1 MYARRLAN
9 EAVCK
14 PGEMPDE
21 KFLELPE
28 RPGSENPRAMRAYRA
43 MVDAASVSADA
54 TTTTTATTTTGM
66 KKTKREEIGKD
77 ATTVLAAMAVM
88 PSDEVIAR
96 RRRARLD
103 PWTARALAEEPEE
116 ETTTKKRGRKGT
128 TATTTTTTTTSKGKG
143 NGKDERRR
151 RLLEVAQNAL
161 GTVTESLRLR
171 AEESQKFTE
180 RRNFAGKMVEVETEY
195 VEGSKEAKA
204 HDKKVEMLARGGID
218 AVLAELMAPKKLTVM
233 DKTKADWRTV
243 KQTDEELEEDLQAH
257 RRGGQTFREQ
267 QDFLQQA
274 DYREYELERDARLAA
289 SSKRAAPK

>member
-21 KFLELPE
+21 KFLEMPE

-43 MVDAASVSADA
+43 MVEAS
-54 TTTTTATTTTGM
+54 TTTTTTGRGM
-66 KKTKREEIGKD
+66 KKKREESGKD

-88 PSDEVIAR
+88 PSDEVIAT

-103 PWTARALAEEPEE
+103 PWTARALAEDPEE
-116 ETTTKKRGRKGT
+116 ETTKTRGRKGT
-128 TATTTTTTTTSKGKG
+128 TATTSKGKDTG
-143 NGKDERRR
+143 GGKSTTTKISDERRR

-195 VEGSKEAKA
+195 VEGSKEARA

>member
-1 MYARRLAN
+1 
-9 EAVCK
+9 
-14 PGEMPDE
+14 MPDE

-43 MVDAASVSADA
+43 MVEAS
-54 TTTTTATTTTGM
+54 TTTTTTTTTTGRGM
-66 KKTKREEIGKD
+66 KKKREESGRD

-88 PSDEVIAR
+88 PSDEVISL

-103 PWTARALAEEPEE
+103 PWTARALAEDPEE
-116 ETTTKKRGRKGT
+116 ERRKG
-128 TATTTTTTTTSKGKG
+128 TTTTSKGKDKG
-143 NGKDERRR
+143 GGKSTTTKISDERRR

-218 AVLAELMAPKKLTVM
+218 AILAELMAPKKLTVM

>member
-54 TTTTTATTTTGM
+54 TTTATTTTTGM
-66 KKTKREEIGKD
+66 KKTKREESGKN

-128 TATTTTTTTTSKGKG
+128 TTTTTTTSNGKGKV
-143 NGKDERRR
+143 KDERRR

-257 RRGGQTFREQ
+257 RRGGRTFREQ

-289 SSKRAAPK
+289 SSKRSAPK

>member
-43 MVDAASVSADA
+43 MVESS
-54 TTTTTATTTTGM
+54 TTTGM
-66 KKTKREEIGKD
+66 KKTKREESGKD
-77 ATTVLAAMAVM
+77 ATTVLATMAVM
-88 PSDEVIAR
+88 PSDEVIAM

-128 TATTTTTTTTSKGKG
+128 TTTTTTTSNGKGKV
-143 NGKDERRR
+143 KDERRR

-257 RRGGQTFREQ
+257 RRGGRTFREQ

-289 SSKRAAPK
+289 SSKRSAPK

>member
-43 MVDAASVSADA
+43 MVESS
-54 TTTTTATTTTGM
+54 TTTGM
-66 KKTKREEIGKD
+66 KKTKREESGKD
-77 ATTVLAAMAVM
+77 ATTVLATMAVM
-88 PSDEVIAR
+88 PSDEVIAM

-128 TATTTTTTTTSKGKG
+128 TTTTTSKGNDKG
-143 NGKDERRR
+143 GGKSSTTNVNDERRR

-195 VEGSKEAKA
+195 VEGSKEARA

-257 RRGGQTFREQ
+257 RRGGRTFREQ

>member
-43 MVDAASVSADA
+43 MVESS
-54 TTTTTATTTTGM
+54 TTTGM
-66 KKTKREEIGKD
+66 KKTKREESGKD
-77 ATTVLAAMAVM
+77 ATTVLATMAVM
-88 PSDEVIAR
+88 PSDEVIAM

-116 ETTTKKRGRKGT
+116 ETTKTRGRKG
-128 TATTTTTTTTSKGKG
+128 TTTTTSKGKDKG
-143 NGKDERRR
+143 GGKSSTTNVNDERRR

-257 RRGGQTFREQ
+257 RRGGRTFREQ

>member
-21 KFLELPE
+21 KFLEMPE

-43 MVDAASVSADA
+43 LVEASSS
-54 TTTTTATTTTGM
+54 TTTTGRGM
-66 KKTKREEIGKD
+66 KKKREDSEKD

-88 PSDEVIAR
+88 PSDEVIAT

-103 PWTARALAEEPEE
+103 PWTARALAEDPEE
-116 ETTTKKRGRKGT
+116 ETTKTRGRKGT
-128 TATTTTTTTTSKGKG
+128 TATTSKDKGGGKSASTKG
-143 NGKDERRR
+143 SDERRR
-151 RLLEVAQNAL
+151 RLLEIAQNAL
-161 GTVTESLRLR
+161 GTVAESLRLR

>member
-43 MVDAASVSADA
+43 MVDAAGGVM
-54 TTTTTATTTTGM
+54 M
-66 KKTKREEIGKD
+66 KKKREESGKD
-77 ATTVLAAMAVM
+77 ATTVLAVMAVM
-88 PSDEVIAR
+88 PSEEVIAT

-103 PWTARALAEEPEE
+103 PWTARALLAEEPEE
-116 ETTTKKRGRKGT
+116 ETTKKRGRKGT
-128 TATTTTTTTTSKGKG
+128 TTTTRTTKSS
-143 NGKDERRR
+143 DERRR

>member
-43 MVDAASVSADA
+43 MVESS
-54 TTTTTATTTTGM
+54 TTTGM
-66 KKTKREEIGKD
+66 KKTKREESGKD
-77 ATTVLAAMAVM
+77 ATTVLATMAVM
-88 PSDEVIAR
+88 PSDEVIAM

-116 ETTTKKRGRKGT
+116 ETTKTRGRKG
-128 TATTTTTTTTSKGKG
+128 TTTTTSKGKDKG
-143 NGKDERRR
+143 GGKSTTTKISDERRR

-257 RRGGQTFREQ
+257 RRGGRTFREQ

>member
-1 MYARRLAN
+1 
-9 EAVCK
+9 
-14 PGEMPDE
+14 MPDE

-43 MVDAASVSADA
+43 MVEASTT

-66 KKTKREEIGKD
+66 KKTKREESGKD

-103 PWTARALAEEPEE
+103 PWTARALAEDPEE
-116 ETTTKKRGRKGT
+116 ERRKG
-128 TATTTTTTTTSKGKG
+128 TTTTSKGKDKG
-143 NGKDERRR
+143 GGKSTTTKISDERRR

-218 AVLAELMAPKKLTVM
+218 AILAELMAPKKLTVM

>member
-54 TTTTTATTTTGM
+54 TTTTGM
-66 KKTKREEIGKD
+66 KKTKREERGKN

-128 TATTTTTTTTSKGKG
+128 TTTTTTTSNGKGKV
-143 NGKDERRR
+143 KDERRR

-257 RRGGQTFREQ
+257 RRGGRTFREQ

-289 SSKRAAPK
+289 SSKRSAPK

>member
-21 KFLELPE
+21 KFLEMPE

-43 MVDAASVSADA
+43 MVEAS
-54 TTTTTATTTTGM
+54 TTTTGRGM
-66 KKTKREEIGKD
+66 KKKREDSGKD

-88 PSDEVIAR
+88 PSDEVIAT

-128 TATTTTTTTTSKGKG
+128 TTTTTTTSNGKGK
-143 NGKDERRR
+143 GKDERRR

-218 AVLAELMAPKKLTVM
+218 AVLAELMAPKKLSVM

>member
-21 KFLELPE
+21 KFLEMPE

-43 MVDAASVSADA
+43 MVEAS
-54 TTTTTATTTTGM
+54 TTTTTTGRGM
-66 KKTKREEIGKD
+66 KKKREESGKD

-88 PSDEVIAR
+88 PSDEVIAT

-103 PWTARALAEEPEE
+103 PWTARALAEDPEE
-116 ETTTKKRGRKGT
+116 ETTKTRGRKGT
-128 TATTTTTTTTSKGKG
+128 TATTSKGKDTG
-143 NGKDERRR
+143 GGKSTTTKISDERRR

>member
-21 KFLELPE
+21 KFLEMPE

-43 MVDAASVSADA
+43 MVEAS
-54 TTTTTATTTTGM
+54 TTTTTTGRGM
-66 KKTKREEIGKD
+66 KKKREESGKD

-88 PSDEVIAR
+88 PSDEVIAT

-103 PWTARALAEEPEE
+103 PWTARALAEDPEE
-116 ETTTKKRGRKGT
+116 ETTKTRGRKGT
-128 TATTTTTTTTSKGKG
+128 TATTSKGKDTG
-143 NGKDERRR
+143 GGKSTTTKISDERRR

-257 RRGGQTFREQ
+257 RRGGRTFREQ

>member
-43 MVDAASVSADA
+43 MVDAASEVARGRENA
-54 TTTTTATTTTGM
+54 TTTTDGM
-66 KKTKREEIGKD
+66 KKKREESGKD
-77 ATTVLAAMAVM
+77 ATTVLATMAVM
-88 PSDEVIAR
+88 PSDEVIAT

-116 ETTTKKRGRKGT
+116 ETKKKRGRKGT
-128 TATTTTTTTTSKGKG
+128 TTSKDKGGGGGGKG
-143 NGKDERRR
+143 TAKASDERRR

-180 RRNFAGKMVEVETEY
+180 RRNFAGKMVEVETDY
-195 VEGSKEAKA
+195 VEGSKEAKS
-204 HDKKVEMLARGGID
+204 HDKQVEMLARGGID
-218 AVLAELMAPKKLTVM
+218 AVLAQLMAPKKLTVM

-257 RRGGQTFREQ
+257 RRGGRTFREQ

-289 SSKRAAPK
+289 SSKRSAPK

>member
-54 TTTTTATTTTGM
+54 TT
-66 KKTKREEIGKD
+66 
-77 ATTVLAAMAVM
+77 TTVLAAMAVM